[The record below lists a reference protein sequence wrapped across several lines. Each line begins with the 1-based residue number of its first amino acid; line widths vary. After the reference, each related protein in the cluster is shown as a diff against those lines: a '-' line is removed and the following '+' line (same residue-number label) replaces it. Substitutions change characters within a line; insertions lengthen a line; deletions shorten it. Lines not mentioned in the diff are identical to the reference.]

1 MTGTRSVPLASLLVL
16 LLYVFTSH
24 AQLTAN
30 FYSSSCPNLETI
42 VQSATQTAVG
52 NNPRT
57 PASLLR
63 LFFHDCFVQGCDGSV
78 LLNDTPTF
86 TGEQGARA
94 NRKLQALD
102 VIEKIK
108 STVEVSC
115 NGVVSCADILA
126 LATRDGV
133 VLSGGPS
140 WTVPLG
146 RRDATTA
153 SLNEANIN
161 LPGPS
166 SSLSS
171 LITRFASKG
180 LSLQELV
187 ALSGAHTVGFAPCR
201 AFRNRIYNDVN
212 IDPIFANSTKAN
224 CPVSPPNGDENLSPL
239 DVSTPTAFDNAY
251 YTNLLSFRGLLHSDQ
266 ELFSN
271 GSADS
276 IVQSYAASSS
286 DFFTD
291 FAAAMV
297 KLGSI
302 DPLTGSNGEIR
313 QICSTVN

>member
-1 MTGTRSVPLASLLVL
+1 MTGTRSVPLASLFVL

-78 LLNDTPTF
+78 LLNDTQTF
-86 TGEQGARA
+86 AGEQGARA

-108 STVEVSC
+108 STVEASC